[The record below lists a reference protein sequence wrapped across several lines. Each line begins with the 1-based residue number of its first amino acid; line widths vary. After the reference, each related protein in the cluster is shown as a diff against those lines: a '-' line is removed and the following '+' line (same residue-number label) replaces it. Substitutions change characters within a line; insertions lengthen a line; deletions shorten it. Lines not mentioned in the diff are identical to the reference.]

1 MAGVGKGAIGF
12 APSDKIMG
20 VGALARLL
28 DAFARRL
35 TLQEAIGEGVV
46 DAIARNLS
54 PRWVACRIEMTH
66 ACMVA
71 RGERTHGAR
80 LVTFAMRA
88 VDDAAKSE
96 AIQFMRE
103 E

>member
-1 MAGVGKGAIGF
+1 MGKATVGF
-12 APSDKIMG
+12 APGKEILG
-20 VGALARLL
+20 VGAIARLL

-46 DAIARNLS
+46 AAIEKNLA

-66 ACMVA
+66 ACMTA
-71 RGERTHGAR
+71 RGERTHGAK

-88 VDDAAKSE
+88 KDEAARSE
-96 AIQFMRE
+96 AIAFIQGSE
-103 E
+103 K